1 MSFAGLSLSPPP
13 ARAQSSSSPSPSRT
27 MFGSSPS
34 RVVSPKEA
42 PAGFSQLEVSPQPT
56 RVASTMSSLS
66 LGGFTTPKKSDPSR
80 SPISKSTSKKAAPK
94 FASMSLGPDSAPTTP
109 KTPKASSTS
118 GTPGSKKRINLN
130 GALSIVSFAKAKNS
144 GSPRKTPSPRK
155 VSFLEDASFLSA
167 SGSTPKPSRGP
178 TPKSS
183 PSKAPTSRRSAPI
196 VPADLSPASIEELSI
211 SPIPDTPSEALIPAE
226 EDEESTSFL
235 ESPSKVA
242 ETSIV
247 FQSPSKVD
255 TTMHDVTM
263 MSDYHGTSSTP
274 QTYSFATTDLSDVAQ
289 KLCGPF
295 KPELFEQVEYSS
307 ALAAPRPF
315 QTRRFVQKRP
325 RVTRKKQLRKKQR
338 FERMFME
345 SAIVK
350 QVDDSRS
357 IEELEA
363 GPMFRTIAAK
373 GKLAYA
379 LCPRK
384 RQKTEDISEDEEPY
398 WIADDPEWGVSLII
412 EARRVVRNGLYNEP
426 IGLTVPE
433 LRQQYQREVRK
444 HGEAIHPIR
453 SKRSYEGAPKRA
465 YSNDLL
471 THSIMGP
478 LLRFP
483 MPELSFEFVLQ
494 EAINAASKARGEKP
508 KRSKNPRQHIAIFG
522 EPEVPV
528 IEEEEEPQSPTPK
541 LPHFPSTA
549 THHSNAQR
557 KDRLDQGAETLRSKL
572 AELQSVPEPSSS
584 PGQEPLSSPIGPGFT
599 FEVPSFI
606 STPSTTKASDI
617 AEDQAQEVAE
627 EVEEEPEAAPSP
639 IVVFKNRTP
648 GTPNTTF
655 KKRKSLPVSRRLS
668 FSGPLR
674 RASLPAAGSVQLPAV
689 HNPSAEV
696 DLASRAD
703 AQASPAVT
711 TTSPTVIPTSVDE
724 PPDPVVHNPS
734 TEVDLASR
742 VDAPTSPAPSSSP
755 SSVVVDV
762 RENPDIFGSSQ
773 DRPGSPIQTL
783 ASLAR
788 VFVEAKEMADAK
800 VVVKKEDGRLIVR
813 FKLSDELAARFEDAP
828 TPASPAAAVSP
839 APAPAL
845 ATSPSPSPAPAP
857 APVDLAVPLASPSP
871 VSADDDSEEETVEED
886 DEDQMVE
893 DQNEEEDEVDE
904 VTVPTPAVCDEDS
917 DLAMLRNFLSKHT
930 AGKAAK
936 AAEATANT
944 TSPAVDPVVSPSPP
958 PSAPI
963 LAANTPERRLQGI
976 WADTPAFSITSSAS
990 KASPA
995 VSTGRKPLGVLD
1007 ANSPS
1012 PKKAKRKA
1020 DDVEEREPS
1029 PEKQPPKRTRRAKE
1043 DKPEAEKKDSDAEEK
1058 PNETP
1063 VPPPVPGVRTRAQ
1076 RAAERGEAP
1085 PATRI
1090 AMRHQGYAKVRNG
1103 EKDLATLT
1111 RQNTRANKGS
1121 ALPADEV
1128 LEKLKTN
1135 PPAVETRAARRN
1147 GKSVQWAEKL
1157 ARSQSEEPQT
1167 MTLSPEEEK
1176 EVGKATKPKA
1186 KATTTKR
1193 AAATTTTTK
1202 TAPKTAKATSASK
1215 LRQPAAATTAASGPK
1230 TEGAKVTKKVTAA
1243 KKKELGLSANG
1254 TPAKRSARIA
1264 EKK

>member
-13 ARAQSSSSPSPSRT
+13 ARAQSSSSPSPSRI
-27 MFGSSPS
+27 MFGASPS

-42 PAGFSQLEVSPQPT
+42 LAGVSELEMSPQPT
-56 RVASTMSSLS
+56 RVASNLSSLS
-66 LGGFTTPKKSDPSR
+66 LGGFNTPKKSDPSR

-109 KTPKASSTS
+109 KTPRASGTS

-167 SGSTPKPSRGP
+167 SGSTPKPSRGA

-183 PSKAPTSRRSAPI
+183 PSKAPTSRTSAPI

-211 SPIPDTPSEALIPAE
+211 SPIPDTPSKALFPVEE
-226 EDEESTSFL
+226 EDESSSFVG
-235 ESPSKVA
+235 SPSKVA

-263 MSDYHGTSSTP
+263 MSDYHGASSTP
-274 QTYSFATTDLSDVAQ
+274 QTCSFATTDLSDVAQ

-315 QTRRFVQKRP
+315 QTRRFVQRRP

-363 GPMFRTIAAK
+363 GSMFRTIAAK

-384 RQKTEDISEDEEPY
+384 RQKTEEIADGEEPY
-398 WIADDPEWGVSLII
+398 WLADDGEWGVTLII
-412 EARRVVRNGLYNEP
+412 EARRVVRNDLYNEP

-433 LRQQYQREVRK
+433 LRQQYQRDVKK

-453 SKRSYEGAPKRA
+453 SKRSYDGATKRA
-465 YSNDLL
+465 YNNDLL
-471 THSIMGP
+471 THSIMQP

-572 AELQSVPEPSSS
+572 AELQSVPEPSPS
-584 PGQEPLSSPIGPGFT
+584 PGPEPLSSPIGPGFT

-606 STPSTTKASDI
+606 STPSTTKASDV
-617 AEDQAQEVAE
+617 AEGQGAQEVAD

-674 RASLPAAGSVQLPAV
+674 RASLPAAGFVQLPAVQDRQDPASGSLEVAPTSVVELPAV
-689 HNPSAEV
+689 HNPS
-696 DLASRAD
+696 S
-703 AQASPAVT
+703 
-711 TTSPTVIPTSVDE
+711 
-724 PPDPVVHNPS
+724 
-734 TEVDLASR
+734 EVDLASR

-773 DRPGSPIQTL
+773 GRPGSPIQTL

-839 APAPAL
+839 APAPAPAL
-845 ATSPSPSPAPAP
+845 ATSPSPS
-857 APVDLAVPLASPSP
+857 PVDLAVPLASPSP

-893 DQNEEEDEVDE
+893 DQNEDQNEEDEVDE

-1043 DKPEAEKKDSDAEEK
+1043 DRPEAEKKDSDTEEK
-1058 PNETP
+1058 PIETP

-1090 AMRHQGYAKVRNG
+1090 TMRHQGYAKVRNG

-1135 PPAVETRAARRN
+1135 SPAVETRAAAAARKN

-1193 AAATTTTTK
+1193 AAATTTTK